1 MGLKVP
7 GCRYRLMQLRTFEGG
22 YNQRQPEG
30 YFLSI
35 TYVDGF
41 CQESLNTE
49 ENGISVRS
57 DFPVTCV
64 KWYKNG
70 C

>member
-7 GCRYRLMQLRTFEGG
+7 GCRYRLMQLRIFEGS
-22 YNQRQPEG
+22 YNQRKPEG

-41 CQESLNTE
+41 CQESLNKRT
-49 ENGISVRS
+49 GSQTDRISQ
-57 DFPVTCV
+57 
-64 KWYKNG
+64 
-70 C
+70 

>member
-1 MGLKVP
+1 MGLKVQ
-7 GCRYRLMQLRTFEGG
+7 GCRYRLTQLRTFEGG

-41 CQESLNTE
+41 YQESLNKRT
-49 ENGISVRS
+49 GSQSDRISPKHVL
-57 DFPVTCV
+57 
-64 KWYKNG
+64 K
-70 C
+70 